1 MENNVQWGVPTQR
14 TKKMEKF
21 NTPVITMNSLAKKG
35 AGRKFQ
41 FNKAAVEALG
51 LESGESYITF
61 GFQGDKIL
69 VLASADE
76 QSPASLKIT
85 KSYSISNKKTYEYIA
100 KSKDLDTNSENYL
113 YLNSVDGQPYMEIK
127 CIGNENEEGV
137 EQLSKENAPYHQPE
151 SQEDL
156 IDKKEESEEAVVET
170 AEAVTEDN
178 W

>member
-14 TKKMEKF
+14 TKKVEKF

-51 LESGESYITF
+51 LEAGESYITF

-100 KSKDLDTNSENYL
+100 KSKTLDTNYENYL
-113 YLNSVDGQPYMEIK
+113 HLVKVDGQPYLEVSMIK
-127 CIGNENEEGV
+127 IDGNTYPSEAEATEE
-137 EQLSKENAPYHQPE
+137 
-151 SQEDL
+151 
-156 IDKKEESEEAVVET
+156 VVET
-170 AEAVTEDN
+170 ENTKEEEVVAEAVTEDN